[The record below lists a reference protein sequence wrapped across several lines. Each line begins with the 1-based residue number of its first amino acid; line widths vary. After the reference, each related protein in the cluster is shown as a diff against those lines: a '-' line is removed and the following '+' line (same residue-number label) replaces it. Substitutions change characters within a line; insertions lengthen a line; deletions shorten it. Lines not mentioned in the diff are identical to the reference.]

1 MAVLVDKQTK
11 IMVQGITGA
20 QASFHIQRA
29 INYGTKIVAG
39 VVPHKTEKTH
49 LGVPLFETVQEAKD
63 KTGAEA
69 SIVFVPA
76 KYAKSAILEAIH
88 AKLKLVVVITSG
100 IPVNDMLEI
109 RDELKNSNTI
119 LIGPNTP
126 GIITPKEAYMGIFP
140 DNIHQTGNIGVVS
153 RSSTLT
159 YEVISE
165 INKTGLGES
174 TVVGLGDDFIIGSS
188 FFSIINEFNE
198 DKKTK
203 AIVLIGG
210 IGGNYELEAARLYKT
225 LKKKKP
231 VIALLTEDLT
241 SLSDVNGLAPEILC
255 HGVTTTTDKKKQLKA
270 AGMTVVDNIAE
281 LINELSKL

>member
-1 MAVLVDKQTK
+1 MAVLVTKQTK

-39 VVPHKTEKTH
+39 VVPNKTETSH
-49 LGVPLFETVQEAKD
+49 LGVPLFDTVQEAKD
-63 KTGAEA
+63 KTNAEA
-69 SIVFVPA
+69 SIIFVPA
-76 KYAKSAILEAIH
+76 KFAKSAILEAIH
-88 AKLKLVVVITSG
+88 AKLKLIVIITSG
-100 IPVNDMLEI
+100 IPVSDMLEV
-109 RDELKNSNTI
+109 RNELKNSDTI

-140 DNIHQTGNIGVVS
+140 DNIHQSGNIGIIS

-159 YEVISE
+159 YEVILE

-174 TVVGLGDDFIIGSS
+174 TVVGLGDDFIIGSG
-188 FFSIINEFNE
+188 FFNIINKFND

-210 IGGNYELEAARLYKT
+210 IGGNYELEAAQLYKT

-231 VIALLTEDLT
+231 VIVLLTEDLT
-241 SLSDVNGLAPEILC
+241 SLSNINGLAHEILC
-255 HGVTTTTDKKKQLKA
+255 HGITTTVEKKKQLEA
-270 AGMTVVDNIAE
+270 AGMIVVDNMAALRDE
-281 LINELSKL
+281 LLKL

>member
-1 MAVLVDKQTK
+1 MAVLVNKKTK
-11 IMVQGITGA
+11 IMVQGITGT

-39 VVPHKTEKTH
+39 VVPNKTEDMH
-49 LGVPLFETVQEAKD
+49 LGVPVFSTVAEAKE

-69 SIVFVPA
+69 SIIFVPA
-76 KYAKSAILEAIH
+76 KFAKSAILEAIR
-88 AKLKLVVVITSG
+88 ANLRLIVVITSG
-100 IPVNDMLEI
+100 IPVNDMIEI
-109 RDELKNSNTI
+109 RRELENSQAI

-126 GIITPKEAYMGIFP
+126 GVITPQEAYMGIFP
-140 DNIHQTGNIGVVS
+140 DNIHQSGDIGIIS

-159 YEVISE
+159 YEVILE

-174 TVVGLGDDFIIGSS
+174 TVIGLGDDFIIGTG
-188 FFSIINEFNE
+188 FFKLIKEFNE

-210 IGGNYELEAARLYKT
+210 IGGNYEIEAARLYQS

-231 VIALLTEDLT
+231 VIVLLTEDIMP
-241 SLSDVNGLAPEILC
+241 LSGDKGLAPEILC
-255 HGVTTTTDKKKQLKA
+255 HGITTSAEKKKQMES
-270 AGMTVVDNIAE
+270 AGMIVVDNIYD
-281 LINELSKL
+281 LKNELLKL

>member
-1 MAVLVDKQTK
+1 MSVLVNKQTR
-11 IMVQGITGA
+11 IMVQGITGT

-39 VVPHKTEKTH
+39 VVPNKTEKSY
-49 LGVPLFETVQEAKD
+49 LGVPLFNTVQEAKD
-63 KTGAEA
+63 KTNAEA
-69 SIVFVPA
+69 SIIFVPA
-76 KYAKSAILEAIH
+76 KFAKSAVLEAIR
-88 AKLKLVVVITSG
+88 AKLRLIVIITSG
-100 IPVNDMLEI
+100 IPVNDMMEI
-109 RDELKNSNTI
+109 RNELKNSDTI

-140 DNIHQTGNIGVVS
+140 DNIHQSGNIGIIS

-159 YEVISE
+159 YEVILE

-174 TVVGLGDDFIIGSS
+174 TVVGLGDDFIIGSG
-188 FFSIINEFNE
+188 FSKIINEFNE

-210 IGGNYELEAARLYKT
+210 IGGNYEIEAARLYQT

-231 VIALLTEDLT
+231 VIALLTEDIT

-255 HGVTTTTDKKKQLKA
+255 HGITTATEKKTQMEA
-270 AGMTVVDNIAE
+270 AGIVVVDNIAE
-281 LINELSKL
+281 LRSELLKI